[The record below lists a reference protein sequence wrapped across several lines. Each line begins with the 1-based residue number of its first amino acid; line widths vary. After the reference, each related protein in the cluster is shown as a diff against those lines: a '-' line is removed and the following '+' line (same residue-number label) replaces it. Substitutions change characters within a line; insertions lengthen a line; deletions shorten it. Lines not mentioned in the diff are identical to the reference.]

1 MEETKSKEGIK
12 KYDITE
18 LLKMGL
24 MVLLFL
30 MLVMGIWGLYSSLN
44 QIISI
49 WFNYKYAAIYRVI
62 LNIGVVVVVFYF
74 LMRLIEGYKKG
85 KT

>member
-12 KYDITE
+12 KYDIAE

-24 MVLLFL
+24 MVFLFL

-62 LNIGVVVVVFYF
+62 LNIGVVVVVFYSS
-74 LMRLIEGYKKG
+74 
-85 KT
+85 